1 MASSGSPAAQSIA
14 ALLVDEEGSDGGAV
28 AASDVVDRF
37 AADVRFYDEQIAHLA
52 RARTLALRRLQYV
65 QSNNGRLL
73 QEDGEEDGE
82 LADVARAAVA
92 ATVLIEADVLTDL
105 RRGAEDCALQ
115 TLLSSE
121 RAAQAERERD
131 QLLRTVEQDQIERKH
146 LLELLH
152 RTKQRA
158 EAAERRAQ
166 GEVIEGQRLAQEL
179 YDARNSTKS
188 LEARVDDLS
197 RSQRKQV
204 YGYCAE
210 LAKWQV

>member
-37 AADVRFYDEQIAHLA
+37 AADVRFYDEQIAHLE

-105 RRGAEDCALQ
+105 RRGAEDGALQ

-131 QLLRTVEQDQIERKH
+131 QLLRTVEQDQPSGSTCSSYCIGQNSGPR
-146 LLELLH
+146 L
-152 RTKQRA
+152 RSDAPRA
-158 EAAERRAQ
+158 
-166 GEVIEGQRLAQEL
+166 
-179 YDARNSTKS
+179 
-188 LEARVDDLS
+188 
-197 RSQRKQV
+197 RS
-204 YGYCAE
+204 
-210 LAKWQV
+210 